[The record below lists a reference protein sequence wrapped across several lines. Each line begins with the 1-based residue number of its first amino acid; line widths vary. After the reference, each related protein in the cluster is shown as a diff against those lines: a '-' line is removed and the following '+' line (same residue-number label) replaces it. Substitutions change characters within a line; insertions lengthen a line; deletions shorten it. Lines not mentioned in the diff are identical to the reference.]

1 MGNSRAMA
9 AAIVGAVVGG
19 LAGYLFLTDDG
30 RRLRRQLE
38 PALDDFARELNSF
51 RATVTKA
58 AGVANEGW
66 QLLNEAMGDSGQAA
80 QSRYP
85 SARQTSPF

>member
-9 AAIVGAVVGG
+9 AAMVGAVVGG
-19 LAGYLFLTDDG
+19 LAGYLFFTEDG
-30 RRLRRQLE
+30 RRLRRHLE
-38 PALDDFARELNSF
+38 PTLEDLARELNSF
-51 RATVTKA
+51 RATVNKA